1 MIIRTYQRRHRGSDS
16 LRGDSSSQES
26 FWSSSQESAWSSSQ
40 EAGFVS
46 SQDLSNWSSLEIE
59 ENVPKKRKQQQQEEE
74 SFQVEKFE
82 GRATGAKQL
91 NRLQRQVGLSLSR
104 RWGFSAPP
112 NSTLMEAQESGEM
125 MEQVDEVNFAM
136 DGLREGQP
144 LQVQQASLI
153 SILSLCA
160 SLQQRRFLRSHGIA
174 KTLVDAIVALPTG
187 DPALSLAASAVF
199 YVLASDGHDASVM
212 DSDPCIRFLLKLVT
226 SQTDTVSSSDGMN
239 IVAKVYE
246 KLRATKTSS
255 DAVTTNQL
263 TPKSLALRT
272 LERACLSAVVLDD
285 NSGAVTKVGGQ
296 FKERLRE
303 LGGLDVVCNVVA
315 TCLTNLMKGRT
326 RSDHTVSLLLRC
338 LKVMENVTFLSE
350 ENQAYLLRLK
360 HHQNSIFLPESFIG
374 IVIKAIDTLQD
385 ISSQDRTAGKEV
397 DSSLEI
403 SNTKETITCKDDAIQ
418 KQRPA
423 LKGRDAS
430 KSANQ
435 KELKLRNALQK
446 AKIINTQRKASL
458 TSNCQKMIQTKV
470 SDNDRRFKFPSDT
483 SMTTDN
489 ASDDIFSQD
498 PYDFD
503 EPDYDIKFQFGKPKH
518 QHKSRVEPLHP
529 TFENHEAGGSSA
541 RCKLEE
547 ECLLSA
553 VKVLMNLTND
563 NATGCKQVGACNGI
577 FSVASLLV
585 SNYPRESQEEMSL
598 DLLVTVL
605 GMLVNL
611 VEKDKSNRSQL
622 AALDLKLPSHIA
634 SGNGRGILTL
644 LCSLFLSKQGS
655 GEAAEAREKSII
667 KVEDDDTVQRGQR
680 EAENMI
686 VEAYTALLLA
696 FLSTESDRARQAIA
710 ERLPGEGL
718 LSLVPVLERFVA
730 FHLSL
735 NMISAEAHAAVQ
747 EVINSLKQPAID
759 L

>member
-59 ENVPKKRKQQQQEEE
+59 ENVPKKRKQQQQEE

-360 HHQNSIFLPESFIG
+360 HHQNSIFLPEGFIG

-470 SDNDRRFKFPSDT
+470 SDNDRRFKFSSDT

-518 QHKSRVEPLHP
+518 RHKSRVEPLHP